1 MSNPLQQQLDNMTP
15 DQAIDLMKQTMS
27 IIPGSRA
34 EHLLLAKAEDVI
46 VSLVKKGVEAS
57 IKEAEQTK
65 APEVTEPVPG

>member
-34 EHLLLAKAEDVI
+34 EHLLLVKAEEMI
-46 VSLVKKGVEAS
+46 VALVKKGLEAA

-65 APEVTEPVPG
+65 APEVKEPLPV